1 MKVAIAASGN
11 NLDASTD
18 ARFGRCPC
26 FVIVD
31 TETMA
36 FAAVD
41 NIAAAQGSGAGI
53 AAVQLVADQGAD
65 AVIAANVGPNA
76 YTALAAGG
84 LKVYGFGGGT
94 VREAVAALQAGRL
107 EESHAANVPSHH
119 GMAAAQAAA
128 ATPSAAA
135 TAQLDDL
142 RQQLDQ
148 LPKRQGLNSHHDRA

>member
-1 MKVAIAASGN
+1 MKIAIAASGT
-11 NLDASTD
+11 NLEALTD
-18 ARFGRCPC
+18 PRFGRCPY
-26 FVIVD
+26 FVIVE

-36 FAAVD
+36 FNTVD

-84 LKVYGFGGGT
+84 LKVYGFPGGT
-94 VREAVAALQAGRL
+94 VKEAVAALQAGQL

-119 GMAAAQAAA
+119 GIAAAQAAA
-128 ATPSAAA
+128 ATPSATA

-142 RQQLDQ
+142 RQQLNQ
-148 LPKRQGLNSHHDRA
+148 LPTRKA

>member
-1 MKVAIAASGN
+1 MKVAIAASGA
-11 NLDASTD
+11 NLDAATD
-18 ARFGRCPC
+18 SRFGRCPC

-36 FAAVD
+36 FEAVD

-53 AAVQLVADQGAD
+53 AAVQLVADKGAD

-84 LKVYGFGGGT
+84 LKVYSFDKGT
-94 VREAVAALQAGRL
+94 VREAVAALQAGQL

-142 RQQLDQ
+142 RQQLNQ
-148 LPKRQGLNSHHDRA
+148 LSTRKD